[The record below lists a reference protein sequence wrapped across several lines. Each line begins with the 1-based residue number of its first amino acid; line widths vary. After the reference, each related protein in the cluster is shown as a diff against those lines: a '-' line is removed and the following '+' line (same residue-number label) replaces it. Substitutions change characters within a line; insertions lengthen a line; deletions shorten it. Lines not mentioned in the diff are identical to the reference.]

1 MTTLYHGSHES
12 DLTVVRDDGV
22 FGGVFAS
29 AERRVAESHGD
40 HVYSIEID
48 DDAICTTQHLNYH
61 ADVDAISAAI
71 AAEGHNPDDE
81 MIWSAVV
88 DDNDSLVWE
97 RVEASDAAELS
108 WELQRVRGRV
118 AAALGFSAVE
128 MSDEHGTSYLVLPG
142 AELRRC

>member
-12 DLTVVRDDGV
+12 DLTVVRDDGM

-61 ADVDAISAAI
+61 ADPDAVSAVI
-71 AAEGHNPDDE
+71 EAEGHDADACWESVVEEDD
-81 MIWSAVV
+81 SG
-88 DDNDSLVWE
+88 L
-97 RVEASDAAELS
+97 DADES
-108 WELQRVRGRV
+108 WEMQRVRGCV
-118 AAALGFSAVE
+118 ARALGFAAVE

-142 AELRRC
+142 AVLRRC